1 MNSLEGRCGAAP
13 VASCARRSTDG
24 QRTTGTMKIRRK
36 LLLTFTLAGGVVA
49 IAGASGI
56 EPLFRIARSARD
68 ARVDVAA
75 VAEELRRAFT
85 LTYAA
90 AAMIVMLSML
100 TTLRIA
106 TRLARLRKDADNLAK
121 GIGDGMKVTGGDD
134 EIDQVAV
141 AFNELHGTMKTLEAR
156 QIKEEEV

>member
-13 VASCARRSTDG
+13 VASCALAHAPTATD
-24 QRTTGTMKIRRK
+24 TTGTMKIRRK

-56 EPLFRIARSARD
+56 EPLFRIARAARD
-68 ARVDVAA
+68 TQVDVAA
-75 VAEELRRAFT
+75 VADELRRAFT
-85 LTYAA
+85 LTYSAA
-90 AAMIVMLSML
+90 ALIVMLSML

-106 TRLARLRKDADNLAK
+106 QRLTRLRKDAENVAK
-121 GIGDGMKVTGGDD
+121 GIGDGMKVDGND
-134 EIDQVAV
+134 EIDLIAL

-156 QIKEEEV
+156 QIKEEE